1 MLYFTKTVSCLALRT
16 AWQIDTK
23 LMHNCEIFRQNL
35 FVKFHFME
43 DLDFLIHEVNE
54 VEKNFS
60 PGFVLVQN
68 IRSFKP
74 CHVLL
79 KHQQKMS
86 LISDKKIVG
95 LRHMT
100 S

>member
-1 MLYFTKTVSCLALRT
+1 M
-16 AWQIDTK
+16 
-23 LMHNCEIFRQNL
+23 
-35 FVKFHFME
+35 
-43 DLDFLIHEVNE
+43 
-54 VEKNFS
+54 EKNFS
-60 PGFVLVQN
+60 LGFVLVQN
-68 IRSFKP
+68 IRSLKP
-74 CHVLL
+74 CHVFL